1 MFCSN
6 SEIIFRFY
14 FLNLL
19 NSVSRCFR
27 FSEIILIKV
36 NESRYKQRGVT
47 IIRNRILLHQIN
59 IRQMLIAELNVK
71 LRSLKIILIRIMIVI
86 IITRRRRRRRIT
98 IIIIIIII
106 IHLTM
111 RITQDKSITQ
121 EIQCLYLGI
130 ALSKT

>member
-1 MFCSN
+1 MLNVRLLSRTTPKSQIFLIMIP
-6 SEIIFRFY
+6 IISTVTTIVTR
-14 FLNLL
+14 
-19 NSVSRCFR
+19 
-27 FSEIILIKV
+27 IKI
-36 NESRYKQRGVT
+36 T
-47 IIRNRILLHQIN
+47 IIRNRILRLQIN
-59 IRQMLIAELNVK
+59 IKQMLIAELKVK
-71 LRSLKIILIRIMIVI
+71 IRSLKIILIRIMIVI
-86 IITRRRRRRRIT
+86 IIIIIIIIT